1 MSSNLAPCRARAREP
16 SRKAGRCRAPRSI
29 GSSESLAGTLP
40 TFKDRVT
47 LRGTGPIAV
56 WTTHEADFKNQKGKL
71 MITRTTFAICATFLL
86 ATAAIA
92 APPTPVPPPGN
103 IQFLPA
109 PAGAVSCE
117 ALDINDVLDTIIV
130 GVCDSIPALWRNDGG
145 FIELLNGDLM
155 TTDSVGNPLQVPIVS
170 GSARAIN
177 SSGQIAGVI
186 TTATETR
193 AAFWQEGNWIAL
205 ALPPGADRSFAQDI
219 DDAGRVIGT
228 ASLRATIWTDGQGT
242 SLPMLAAGNICTANA
257 SNESGEVVGQCNLQP
272 GGIFV
277 PVIWKRGNVYELLN
291 PRTGTA
297 PNYART
303 INESGLIGG
312 TAATTAYLWN
322 AKTPGKSTAVATG
335 IINSINDKKIMV
347 GIVGNQAA
355 WWRGATQAPVL
366 LFPSGSPSNAR
377 SVNNSNVVV
386 GFVDMGDGT
395 TRGFVA
401 R

>member
-1 MSSNLAPCRARAREP
+1 
-16 SRKAGRCRAPRSI
+16 
-29 GSSESLAGTLP
+29 LAGTLP
-40 TFKDRVT
+40 TFKGRVT

-56 WTTHEADFKNQKGKL
+56 WTTHVADFKNQKGKL
-71 MITRTTFAICATFLL
+71 MISRTTFAICATFLL

-92 APPTPVPPPGN
+92 APPAPIPPPGD

-117 ALDINDVLDTIIV
+117 AWDISDVGITDIGTIV
-130 GVCDSIPALWRNDGG
+130 GVCDSIPALWNDGG
-145 FIELLNGDLM
+145 SIELLNGDLM
-155 TTDSVGNPLQVPIVS
+155 TTDSLGNPLQVPIVS
-170 GSARAIN
+170 GTATAIN

-205 ALPPGADRSFAQDI
+205 ALPPGANRSIAQDI

-228 ASLRATIWTDGQGT
+228 ASGRATIWTDGQGA
-242 SLPMLAAGNICTANA
+242 SLPMLATGNICTANA
-257 SNESGEVVGQCNLQP
+257 SNESGAVVGQCNLQP

-277 PVIWKRGNVYELLN
+277 PVVWKRGTVYELLN

-347 GIVGNQAA
+347 GFVGNQAA
-355 WWRGATQAPVL
+355 WWRSATQAPVL
-366 LFPSGSPSNAR
+366 LFPSGSPSTAK
-377 SVNNSNVVV
+377 SVNNFNVVV
-386 GFVDMGDGT
+386 GYVDMGDGT
-395 TRGFVA
+395 TRAFVA